1 MLKLTPSVFEARRA
15 TLLDAMPDG
24 SALLL
29 PTNPERTRSND
40 TEYPFRPSSDFYYVT
55 GYDEPEAW
63 AVLKKN
69 GTDKPYTLF
78 VLPKDPEREVW
89 TGIRHGPEG
98 AVGTF
103 GADQAFV
110 TEEFDAKLG
119 ELLED
124 VTDLY
129 FGFGRHPEVEPK
141 VQEVLNRVRKGR
153 KSGLGPATLRD
164 SHDFLAEFRLRKTDD
179 EVALMREGAR
189 LTHLAHVAAMEQVR
203 PGMREYEIQALIEY
217 TFRRNGAWG
226 WAYQS
231 IVAAGANACILH
243 YVKNDV
249 AFADGDLMLIDAG
262 AEIDGYATDVTRTS
276 PVSGTFTPPQRDLYN
291 LVLASQ
297 IEAVDATV
305 TGATI
310 DGIHESVVKTLT
322 QGMIDLGILTGSV
335 DEAIETESFKKYY
348 MHRTSHWLGMDV
360 HDVGRYTLTSGD
372 ARPLGPGMVITIE
385 PGLYIPPNDEDVPE
399 QFRGL
404 GIRIEDDVLVTEDG
418 NENLTASIPK
428 TIEDIEALRA

>member
-119 ELLED
+119 ELL
-124 VTDLY
+124 
-129 FGFGRHPEVEPK
+129 
-141 VQEVLNRVRKGR
+141 
-153 KSGLGPATLRD
+153 LR
-164 SHDFLAEFRLRKTDD
+164 
-179 EVALMREGAR
+179 
-189 LTHLAHVAAMEQVR
+189 Q
-203 PGMREYEIQALIEY
+203 
-217 TFRRNGAWG
+217 
-226 WAYQS
+226 
-231 IVAAGANACILH
+231 
-243 YVKNDV
+243 
-249 AFADGDLMLIDAG
+249 
-262 AEIDGYATDVTRTS
+262 
-276 PVSGTFTPPQRDLYN
+276 QRW
-291 LVLASQ
+291 
-297 IEAVDATV
+297 
-305 TGATI
+305 
-310 DGIHESVVKTLT
+310 
-322 QGMIDLGILTGSV
+322 
-335 DEAIETESFKKYY
+335 DEAK
-348 MHRTSHWLGMDV
+348 DV
-360 HDVGRYTLTSGD
+360 F
-372 ARPLGPGMVITIE
+372 A
-385 PGLYIPPNDEDVPE
+385 
-399 QFRGL
+399 RGL
-404 GIRIEDDVLVTEDG
+404 VHAPDDPRL
-418 NENLTASIPK
+418 K
-428 TIEDIEALRA
+428 TGLDQAIGKR